1 MFPAQKPWR
10 FRYGKSTADLPE
22 LIQAYCCRPRPKP
35 IPLIHGSRLRKSLS
49 YLRDCE
55 AQWAGAAHA
64 ADALQATYFRRF
76 LADERKQLADD
87 LLRELD
93 RLIAALDRR
102 FCALWSRSG

>member
-1 MFPAQKPWR
+1 M
-10 FRYGKSTADLPE
+10 TV
-22 LIQAYCCRPRPKP
+22 
-35 IPLIHGSRLRKSLS
+35 
-49 YLRDCE
+49 E

-64 ADALQATYFRRF
+64 ADALQPTYFRRF

>member
-1 MFPAQKPWR
+1 VGR
-10 FRYGKSTADLPE
+10 SGT
-22 LIQAYCCRPRPKP
+22 CCGCVASDV
-35 IPLIHGSRLRKSLS
+35 L
-49 YLRDCE
+49 
-55 AQWAGAAHA
+55 
-64 ADALQATYFRRF
+64 FRRF

>member
-1 MFPAQKPWR
+1 V
-10 FRYGKSTADLPE
+10 TV
-22 LIQAYCCRPRPKP
+22 
-35 IPLIHGSRLRKSLS
+35 
-49 YLRDCE
+49 E

-64 ADALQATYFRRF
+64 AALQATYFRRF